1 MMSNKDA
8 DETTPEHSQQTSELG
23 LSKKELAELGLSCY
37 HDVSDEMPASS
48 ASSMLRNKQCFEH
61 VVSET
66 VTESEMEM
74 QTEADMMNRVK
85 RARPCG
91 DCPAGATAAAA
102 AKAGVASAAAVAGL
116 GVAVGKDDGRLFGD
130 GVNFLCGTP

>member
-1 MMSNKDA
+1 
-8 DETTPEHSQQTSELG
+8 
-23 LSKKELAELGLSCY
+23 
-37 HDVSDEMPASS
+37 VSGEMPASS
-48 ASSMLRNKQCFEH
+48 SSSMLRNKH
-61 VVSET
+61 AVVSEK
-66 VTESEMEM
+66 VTESEMKM
-74 QTEADMMNRVK
+74 QTEADIMNRAK

>member
-1 MMSNKDA
+1 
-8 DETTPEHSQQTSELG
+8 
-23 LSKKELAELGLSCY
+23 
-37 HDVSDEMPASS
+37 MPASS
-48 ASSMLRNKQCFEH
+48 SSSMLRNKH
-61 VVSET
+61 AVVSET